1 MIKPT
6 YLLVLC
12 ILAGCNAHRFP
23 SPMGGPEELP
33 PGFTDMLLEGP
44 EEALLVR
51 HADTVHVKRAGQTS
65 VHRLHFYDRQAR
77 IHAGAAVLTDAG
89 GRAELIFPGGSVARM
104 HGNGILVVGSPSR
117 GEPFVSFLQLERASV
132 EMEDGEVVRLP
143 GGSHLMGDGGP
154 FYLEKVS
161 REVLE
166 LRHRGYT
173 RAVLAF
179 GTKRIVLTPGDVLHL
194 PLLPSGSAPQMIDP
208 DHKVSGSVGAVPLVL
223 GPGVVLPGEF
233 DGHVKFDLLSGQG
246 LSTLGVQVVAVN
258 DQHLRLSDLAH
269 VSSEAKLAASA
280 EVTE

>member
-12 ILAGCNAHRFP
+12 ILAGCNAHRYP
-23 SPMGGPEELP
+23 RPMGGPENLP

-77 IHAGAAVLTDAG
+77 IHAGAAVFTDAG
-89 GRAELIFPGGSVARM
+89 GRAELIFPGGSLARM
-104 HGNGILVVGSPSR
+104 HGNGILVIGSPSR
-117 GEPFVSFLQLERASV
+117 GEPFVSFIQIERASV
-132 EMEDGEVVRLP
+132 KMESGEVVRLP
-143 GGSHLMGDGGP
+143 GGSHLLGDGGP
-154 FYLEKVS
+154 FYVGRVS

-173 RAVLAF
+173 QAVLAF
-179 GTKRIVLTPGDVLHL
+179 GTKRIVLTPGDVLHV
-194 PLLPSGSAPQMIDP
+194 PLLLSGAAPRTIDP
-208 DHKVSGSVGAVPLVL
+208 DHTVAGSVGAVPLVL
-223 GPGVVLPGEF
+223 GPGVVPPGDF
-233 DGHVKFDLLSGQG
+233 DGHVQFDLLSGQS
-246 LSTLGVQVVAVN
+246 LRALGVQVVAVD

-269 VSSEAKLAASA
+269 ANSVAKSAAS
-280 EVTE
+280 TEDTE